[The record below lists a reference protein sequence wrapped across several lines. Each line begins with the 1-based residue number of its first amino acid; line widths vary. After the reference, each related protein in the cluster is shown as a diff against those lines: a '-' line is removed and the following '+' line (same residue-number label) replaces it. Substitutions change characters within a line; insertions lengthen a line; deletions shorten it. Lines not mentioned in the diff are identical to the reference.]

1 MSESVRFVVHRVMG
15 RTHRIFRW
23 WIIDVLSVVQIT
35 AGEVR
40 PRKPRDTSP
49 AQDYEFIIGE
59 ADVGVTNIGPGV
71 GHGIIYMSRGTRRL
85 TSGSPSPSRTA
96 WLISRSLTATAAES
110 AADAAMACA
119 AGQLAD

>member
-71 GHGIIYMSRGTRRL
+71 GHVEYYLHVAWNAPLDIRITITVENSLVDIQEFDRYRR
-85 TSGSPSPSRTA
+85 
-96 WLISRSLTATAAES
+96 
-110 AADAAMACA
+110 
-119 AGQLAD
+119 